1 MSVLVHVEVDA
12 KPECVEEFT
21 QFLSEILPDT
31 RAYDGCIDIN
41 IYLNDNGHT
50 LAFIQNW
57 ESKEHHQK
65 YFAWRGETG
74 DAAKLGS
81 YLQGPPTIR
90 YFEKV
95 A

>member
-12 KPECVEEFT
+12 KPELVADFIKYLT
-21 QFLSEILPDT
+21 EILPDT
-31 RAYDGCIDIN
+31 KAYDGCIDIN
-41 IYLNDNGHT
+41 IYLNDNGYT
-50 LAFIQNW
+50 MAFIQNW
-57 ESKEHHQK
+57 VSKEHYQK

-90 YFEKV
+90 YFEMV
-95 A
+95 T